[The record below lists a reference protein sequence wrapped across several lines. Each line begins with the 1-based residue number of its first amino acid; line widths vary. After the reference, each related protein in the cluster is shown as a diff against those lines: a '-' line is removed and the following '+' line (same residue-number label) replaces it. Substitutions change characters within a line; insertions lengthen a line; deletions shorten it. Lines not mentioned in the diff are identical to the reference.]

1 MNIIDIFLLVCFV
14 PGIVMGISKGF
25 MVQACTLVGFVASV
39 WCAWKFASMLSGIL
53 TPHVDFSPAVVNTIS
68 FALILIFV
76 AIAFAL
82 LGKLLA
88 KLMKVVL
95 LGWLDK
101 LLGIILASLVTL
113 CILGVIIFVFD
124 SLDSQWHIIKS
135 DILQDSVLYQGIKN
149 IALIFFPYLKQLIT
163 AGSQALPEAGADA
176 DTVSSACFI
185 ISFLRPS
192 FTAGPVTRSMR
203 GCN

>member
-1 MNIIDIFLLVCFV
+1 MCIIDIFLLLCFV

-39 WCAWKFASMLSGIL
+39 WCAWKFASMLGGVLS
-53 TPHVDFSPAVVNTIS
+53 PHVDFSPAVVNTIA
-68 FALILIFV
+68 FALILIVV

-124 SLDSQWHIIKS
+124 SLDAQWHIIKS

-163 AGSQALPEAGADA
+163 TGSQALPEAIPNAETA
-176 DTVSSACFI
+176 AAACLV
-185 ISFLRPS
+185 ISVLRPS
-192 FTAGPVTRSMR
+192 LTAGPVTR
-203 GCN
+203 